1 MDNIDKKGNSKKDD
15 KESSSNSLI
24 VYISLAIIVVGV
36 VGLLIYTKK
45 SVE

>member
-1 MDNIDKKGNSKKDD
+1 MDNIDKKGNSKKVD